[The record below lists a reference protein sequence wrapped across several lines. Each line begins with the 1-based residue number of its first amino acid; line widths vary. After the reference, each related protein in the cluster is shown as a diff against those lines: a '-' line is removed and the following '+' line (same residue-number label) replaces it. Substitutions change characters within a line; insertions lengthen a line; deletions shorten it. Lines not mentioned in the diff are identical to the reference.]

1 MVDQITVLQSSTI
14 SHSSASWRI
23 QLPAYSGVGRN
34 MFAFLV
40 FELLGANL
48 DLSLP
53 TSDCILILWRFS
65 LFSKPGSQIGVNCNL
80 HGQKVILVRSSHLRF
95 R

>member
-1 MVDQITVLQSSTI
+1 MVNQITVFQSSTI
-14 SHSSASWRI
+14 SHNNSASYKI

-34 MFAFLV
+34 TFAFLV

-53 TSDCILILWRFS
+53 TSDCAFKSFGDFLIFQTRQPTRSELQSSRLKINFS
-65 LFSKPGSQIGVNCNL
+65 A
-80 HGQKVILVRSSHLRF
+80 
-95 R
+95 